1 MKIQLVPVF
10 FTRKLPHCFFSCSQV
25 NFQTALELLDC
36 KFPDPLVRSR
46 AVEWLSS
53 MSDEDLAQYLLQL
66 VQTLKYE
73 PYLDK

>member
-1 MKIQLVPVF
+1 M
-10 FTRKLPHCFFSCSQV
+10 

>member
-1 MKIQLVPVF
+1 
-10 FTRKLPHCFFSCSQV
+10 V

-36 KFPDPLVRSR
+36 KFPDPFVRSR
-46 AVEWLSS
+46 AVEWLSF

-73 PYLDK
+73 PNLDK